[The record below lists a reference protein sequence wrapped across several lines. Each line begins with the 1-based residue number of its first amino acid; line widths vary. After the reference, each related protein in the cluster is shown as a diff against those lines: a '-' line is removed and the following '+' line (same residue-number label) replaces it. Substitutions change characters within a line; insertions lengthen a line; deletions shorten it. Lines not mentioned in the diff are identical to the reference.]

1 MGAGQDVGTDVY
13 GFAKTLD
20 FGRIQRATRGPGTAT
35 ITAVRI
41 RSPARI
47 DVIALLLALTA
58 ALIARALVQVRLR
71 EAGLAEP
78 VASDLAYLVVPLI
91 LAILSLPVL
100 SKHRHFIAA
109 LFSTRPLTL
118 RVVVAAIVVGLLF
131 RVATGSLLVAR
142 IAFGWQVN
150 DDPAAI
156 EGPLLH
162 IQCPP
167 VASMLLGL
175 AVSSILIP
183 LIEELVHRGFVQTFL
198 HRHGAFISVGA
209 SAMAIRRIS
218 SGLRAAV
225 CVCRRRPAR
234 RDVPAFRLLVAAD
247 HCSRRH
253 QPGTAVHVAMHE
265 PPMEP
270 AGRLVATV
278 GARAGGQLPVR
289 ARPVQRPVAPPGN
302 NQVPDP
308 VEPGTCQSQRVS
320 HALNDM

>member
-1 MGAGQDVGTDVY
+1 MGAGQDGRADVY

-209 SAMAIRRIS
+209 SAMLFAVFHPA
-218 SGLRAAV
+218 SGLLFAFAGGVLLGAMYRLSGCLWPPIIAHAV
-225 CVCRRRPAR
+225 INLAPQFTWRCMSLQWNPQA
-234 RDVPAFRLLVAAD
+234 DSLPLWVPGLVASCLFALAL
-247 HCSRRH
+247 CSGLWLLLAIIRCRT
-253 QPGTAVHVAMHE
+253 P
-265 PPMEP
+265 
-270 AGRLVATV
+270 
-278 GARAGGQLPVR
+278 
-289 ARPVQRPVAPPGN
+289 
-302 NQVPDP
+302 
-308 VEPGTCQSQRVS
+308 
-320 HALNDM
+320 